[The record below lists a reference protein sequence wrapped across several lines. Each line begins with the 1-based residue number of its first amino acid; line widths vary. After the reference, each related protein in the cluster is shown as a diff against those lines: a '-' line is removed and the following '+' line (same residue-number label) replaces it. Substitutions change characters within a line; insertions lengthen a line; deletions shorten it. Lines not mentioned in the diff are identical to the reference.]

1 MFREAARRLGHDA
14 GQAAVTLDLEALG
27 THVEVTRAV
36 RTVYGTD
43 LSGATGIIH
52 PTAVWRRSGG
62 DLLTIN
68 LSADTP
74 PSRHDRFVL
83 NLARARADAIL
94 TTGKVLR
101 EEPSVTPLLIGSA
114 DQVAPL
120 LDWRRVVLGKEGYPL
135 ALVLTSGRS
144 LDLDHPFFRSPIPA
158 IVFTGHDAAS
168 DIMPAALER
177 SIEVVSHAAPSVTA
191 AVAFLQKETGIG
203 TVAIEAGPS
212 TSLQLYRPSLLVDEL
227 LLSEFLGP
235 ALPRSVQ
242 GGAFLEPAAIE
253 VAFPFRSEPYS
264 VEEPSGPWRFR
275 RWTRQPAA

>member
-1 MFREAARRLGHDA
+1 M
-14 GQAAVTLDLEALG
+14 TLDLKALG
-27 THVEVTRAV
+27 THADVTRAV
-36 RTVYGTD
+36 RTIYGTD

-52 PTAVWRRSGG
+52 ATALWLRPDGG
-62 DLLTIN
+62 LLTLNIN
-68 LSADTP
+68 TDTP

-83 NLARARADAIL
+83 NLARARADAIV

-101 EEPSVTPLLIGSA
+101 EEPSVTPLLIGPDHEVS
-114 DQVAPL
+114 PL
-120 LDWRRVVLGKEGYPL
+120 VDWRRVVLGKAGHPL

-144 LDLDHPFFRSPIPA
+144 LDLDHPFFRTPNPA

-168 DIMPAALER
+168 NMMPAALER
-177 SIEVVSHAAPSVTA
+177 SIEVVSHAAPSITA
-191 AVAFLQKETGIG
+191 AVAFLQKETASG

-212 TSLQLYRPSLLVDEL
+212 TSLQLYRPSLMVDEL

-242 GGAFLEPAAIE
+242 GASFLEPAAIE

-264 VEEPSGPWRFR
+264 VEEASGPWRFR